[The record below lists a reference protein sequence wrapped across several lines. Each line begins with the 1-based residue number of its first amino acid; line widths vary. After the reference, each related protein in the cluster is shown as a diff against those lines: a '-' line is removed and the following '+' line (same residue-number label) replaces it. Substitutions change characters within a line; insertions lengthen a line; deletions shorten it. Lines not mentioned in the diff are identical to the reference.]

1 MSAAGGHCWRRALLT
16 RSTRSL
22 IRRTSVVTLS
32 VAGIFKEAS
41 TILLSSSVFGDR
53 LTPVNVSGLI
63 IALLGIGLYN
73 YLKYRLLVVVGA
85 GASGGEPGGAYEPLA
100 RERGGA
106 PSSLGD
112 HSRRHSGEAEAMAED
127 DGSLA
132 MSERD
137 EVLSE
142 AELERRR
149 KRDEEA
155 ELSGG
160 GTWKTGQGFFEDSD
174 EE

>member
-1 MSAAGGHCWRRALLT
+1 M
-16 RSTRSL
+16 RSL

-85 GASGGEPGGAYEPLA
+85 AGASNAETGAYEPLA
-100 RERGGA
+100 RDRGGGA
-106 PSSLGD
+106 SLGE
-112 HSRRHSGEAEAMAED
+112 HGRRLSDEREVVAED
-127 DGSLA
+127 SGSLA

-174 EE
+174 ED